1 MTPKKT
7 VSSARVS
14 EAGEKAIDKLDAK
27 EFRERFSIPNGVSI
41 ELVNEEAAMPTE
53 KGEENVILFTKEQ
66 FNAGLRFPLPALF
79 KEFLHF
85 SQIPPIFIHP
95 NLVRVL
101 MGCSIINMLYSLDLT
116 LLEVFFVYS
125 LKKAKNDIFSV
136 SAHLSSLQMVTEL
149 PDSTKGGAKGLV
161 AVGGVW
167 AGLSQRA
174 SRPFSP
180 NYTLK
185 FRVIF
190 RIGRIPEWPPQ
201 DSNPSPRLKD
211 DKVALLD
218 SNPSPRL
225 KDDKVALLVPSALV
239 AQMVPGGQPYRL
251 ELRGHLVD
259 WVEKASF
266 ACVCKLFEIDPKER
280 AYKTL
285 LSARNLIAVVRESQE
300 YVINIL
306 PRKLAKDEI
315 VPGEHYTLKE
325 LPLYQEA
332 KEADGERRRKLLEDR
347 DQKKNEGTIRKAP
360 GQKRGPDS
368 PPKKT
373 SGKRRKLVKKHGK
386 DVKEPTPPKEFPP
399 PQITYEGEVMI
410 EEPVNAAPHSIS
422 SGPGRMLGL
431 NHSGPSL
438 AAATCLANV
447 AEEAASINRPGNL
460 NPDVDAAET
469 APLEE
474 AGAESQSQP
483 SDDPD
488 RLALVLVKG
497 PPPKKPRS
505 TRDLRSGLLGRLQE
519 RQQEIEVSCASAHDA
534 HPDGGEVEMA
544 TETSAA
550 PAIIPTED
558 ASGHMCPD
566 EDVGV
571 PIPGQELPSASSSE
585 EDPTDDA
592 APASPSA
599 TRSWKL
605 IRFMSL
611 LFLFAY
617 QLVRGLR
624 SMSQQHD
631 LFTQL
636 LQTADYMRTFPQT
649 APMLS
654 PRVSSGPRC
663 CQMDGH
669 VILNTQGVLDSAVA
683 PAKGIRTG
691 CSDAPSD
698 GLVSHGEREIYKSVG
713 LLLGVSRSIIILRTT
728 VRNHGDGMW
737 AMAACCDCVGIRMM
751 MVRMIICATRHH
763 ELRATCFSR
772 GGVPTTIT
780 GHSQGGALALL
791 NAYEAASSLPD
802 LDHISVISFGAPR
815 VGNITFRDKM
825 NEMGVKILRVVVK
838 QDIVPKLPG
847 IICNKI
853 LRQIHALTRRL
864 KWVYRHIGSELK
876 LDVIVSL
883 LEARI

>member
-1 MTPKKT
+1 MAPKKT

-14 EAGEKAIDKLDAK
+14 EAGEKAIDKLDVK
-27 EFRERFSIPNGVSI
+27 EFRERFFIPNGVSI
-41 ELVNEEAAMPTE
+41 DLVNEEAAMPTE

-101 MGCSIINMLYSLDLT
+101 MRCSIINMLYSLDLT

-136 SAHLSSLQMVTEL
+136 SAHLPSLQMVTEL

-161 AVGGVW
+161 AVRGVW

-185 FRVIF
+185 
-190 RIGRIPEWPPQ
+190 IP
-201 DSNPSPRLKD
+201 
-211 DKVALLD
+211 
-218 SNPSPRL
+218 
-225 KDDKVALLVPSALV
+225 
-239 AQMVPGGQPYRL
+239 GL

-266 ACVCKLFEIDPKER
+266 VCVCKLFEIDPKER

-285 LSARNLIAVVRESQE
+285 LSARNLIAVVPESQE

-315 VPGEHYTLKE
+315 VPGEHYTVKE

-332 KEADGERRRKLLEDR
+332 KEADAEKRRKLLEDR
-347 DQKKNEGTIRKAP
+347 DQKKTEGTILKAP

-373 SGKRRKLVKKHGK
+373 SGKMRKLVKKHGK
-386 DVKEPTPPKEFPP
+386 DVKESTPPKEFPP

-422 SGPGRMLGL
+422 SGPGRMSGL

-438 AAATCLANV
+438 VAAARLANV

-460 NPDVDAAET
+460 NPDADAAET

-488 RLALVLVKG
+488 RLAIVLVKG

-519 RQQEIEVSCASAHDA
+519 RQQEIEVSCVSAHDA
-534 HPDGGEVEMA
+534 PPDGGEVEMA
-544 TETSAA
+544 TKTSAA
-550 PAIIPTED
+550 PVII
-558 ASGHMCPD
+558 PD
-566 EDVGV
+566 EDVEV
-571 PIPGQELPSASSSE
+571 PNPGQELPYVSSSE
-585 EDPTDDA
+585 EEPTDDA
-592 APASPSA
+592 APASPFSYA
-599 TRSWKL
+599 ELEVKL
-605 IRFMSL
+605 NRL
-611 LFLFAY
+611 HPT
-617 QLVRGLR
+617 GK
-624 SMSQQHD
+624 
-631 LFTQL
+631 
-636 LQTADYMRTFPQT
+636 P
-649 APMLS
+649 
-654 PRVSSGPRC
+654 SSHC
-663 CQMDGH
+663 
-669 VILNTQGVLDSAVA
+669 
-683 PAKGIRTG
+683 
-691 CSDAPSD
+691 
-698 GLVSHGEREIYKSVG
+698 
-713 LLLGVSRSIIILRTT
+713 
-728 VRNHGDGMW
+728 
-737 AMAACCDCVGIRMM
+737 
-751 MVRMIICATRHH
+751 
-763 ELRATCFSR
+763 
-772 GGVPTTIT
+772 
-780 GHSQGGALALL
+780 
-791 NAYEAASSLPD
+791 
-802 LDHISVISFGAPR
+802 
-815 VGNITFRDKM
+815 
-825 NEMGVKILRVVVK
+825 
-838 QDIVPKLPG
+838 
-847 IICNKI
+847 
-853 LRQIHALTRRL
+853 
-864 KWVYRHIGSELK
+864 
-876 LDVIVSL
+876 
-883 LEARI
+883 